1 MAATSTYT
9 LQEAQRMLELWK
21 SAEQAL
27 ASGQVTSYRV
37 GSRECTLVDLKDIRA
52 AINYFGNLV
61 DALSGKVRTGRVT
74 RVVPRD
80 L

>member
-9 LQEAQRMLELWK
+9 LQEAKRMLELWK
-21 SAEQAL
+21 SAEHEL

>member
-1 MAATSTYT
+1 MAAISAYT
-9 LQEAQRMLELWK
+9 LAEAREMLELWK
-21 SAEQAL
+21 SAEKAL

-37 GSRECTLVDLKDIRA
+37 GTRECTLVDMEDIRA

-61 DALSGKVRTGRVT
+61 EALSGTVRTKRVT

>member
-1 MAATSTYT
+1 MAIISAYS
-9 LQEAQRMLELWK
+9 LDEALEMLELWK
-21 SAEQAL
+21 GAEKAL

-37 GSRECTLVDLKDIRA
+37 GTRECTLIDLEDIRA
-52 AINYFGNLV
+52 AINYFSNLV
-61 DALSGKVRTGRVT
+61 DALSGTVRTKRVT

>member
-1 MAATSTYT
+1 MAAISAYT
-9 LQEAQRMLELWK
+9 LPEAQEMLELWK
-21 SAEQAL
+21 SAEKAL

-37 GSRECTLVDLKDIRA
+37 GSRECTLVDLQDIRS
-52 AINYFGNLV
+52 AIDYFGNLV
-61 DALSGKVRTGRVT
+61 EALSGTVRTKRVT

>member
-1 MAATSTYT
+1 MAAISAYT
-9 LQEAQRMLELWK
+9 LAEAQEMLELWK
-21 SAEQAL
+21 NAEKAL

-37 GSRECTLVDLKDIRA
+37 GSRECTLVDLSDIRA
-52 AINYFGNLV
+52 AIDYFGNLV
-61 DALSGKVRTGRVT
+61 EALSGSVRTKRVT

>member
-1 MAATSTYT
+1 MAAISAYT
-9 LQEAQRMLELWK
+9 LEEAQEMLGLWK
-21 SAEQAL
+21 AAEKAL

-37 GSRECTLVDLKDIRA
+37 GTRECTLVDMDDIRA
-52 AINYFGNLV
+52 AIRYFGNLI
-61 DALSGKVRTGRVT
+61 DALSGSVRTKRVT

>member
-1 MAATSTYT
+1 
-9 LQEAQRMLELWK
+9 MLAEWK
-21 SAEQAL
+21 KCERSL

-37 GSRECTLVDLKDIRA
+37 GTRECTLVDMNDIRA

-61 DALSGKVRTGRVT
+61 DALSGNVRTKRVT
-74 RVVPRD
+74 SVVPRD

>member
-1 MAATSTYT
+1 MAAISAYT
-9 LQEAQRMLELWK
+9 LEEAKEMLGLWK
-21 SAEQAL
+21 NAERAL

-37 GSRECTLVDLKDIRA
+37 GSRECTLVDMEDIRS

-61 DALSGKVRTGRVT
+61 EALSGDVRTKRVA
-74 RVVPRD
+74 RVVFRD

>member
-1 MAATSTYT
+1 MAAKSAYT
-9 LQEAQRMLELWK
+9 LAEAQEMLNLWK
-21 SAEQAL
+21 DAERSL
-27 ASGQVTSYRV
+27 ASGQVTSYKV
-37 GSRECTLVDLKDIRA
+37 GTRECTLVDMEDIRA

-61 DALSGKVRTGRVT
+61 EALSGTVRTKRVT

>member
-1 MAATSTYT
+1 MAAISAYT
-9 LQEAQRMLELWK
+9 LEEAQEMLGLWK
-21 SAEQAL
+21 NAEKSL

-37 GSRECTLVDLKDIRA
+37 GSRECTLLDMEDIRA

-61 DALSGKVRTGRVT
+61 EALSGNVRTKRVT

>member
-1 MAATSTYT
+1 MAAISAYT
-9 LQEAQRMLELWK
+9 LAEAQEMLGLWK
-21 SAEQAL
+21 DAEKSL

-37 GSRECTLVDLKDIRA
+37 GSRECTLVDMEEIRA

-61 DALSGKVRTGRVT
+61 EALSGTVRTKRVT
-74 RVVPRD
+74 RVVFRD

>member
-1 MAATSTYT
+1 MAAISAYT
-9 LQEAQRMLELWK
+9 LEEAREMLGLWK
-21 SAEQAL
+21 DCEKAL

-37 GSRECTLVDLKDIRA
+37 GSRECTLVDMQDIRA

-61 DALSGKVRTGRVT
+61 EALSGTVRTKRVT

>member
-1 MAATSTYT
+1 MAAISSYT
-9 LQEAQRMLELWK
+9 LEEAKEMLALWK
-21 SAEQAL
+21 DAEKSL
-27 ASGQVTSYRV
+27 ASGQVASYRV
-37 GSRECTLVDLKDIRA
+37 GTRDCTLIDMEDIRA

-61 DALSGKVRTGRVT
+61 EALSGLVRTKRVT

>member
-1 MAATSTYT
+1 MAAISAYT
-9 LQEAQRMLELWK
+9 LAEAQEMLALWK
-21 SAEQAL
+21 SCEKAL

-37 GSRECTLVDLKDIRA
+37 GSRECTLVDMEDIRA

-61 DALSGKVRTGRVT
+61 EALSGSVRTQRVT

>member
-1 MAATSTYT
+1 MAAKSAYT
-9 LQEAQRMLELWK
+9 LAEAQEMLTLWK
-21 SAEQAL
+21 DAERSR
-27 ASGQVTSYRV
+27 ASGQVTSYKV
-37 GSRECTLVDLKDIRA
+37 GIRECTLVDMEDIRA

-61 DALSGKVRTGRVT
+61 EALSGTVRTKRVT

>member
-1 MAATSTYT
+1 MAITSAYT
-9 LQEAQRMLELWK
+9 LSEAQEMLGLWK
-21 SAEQAL
+21 GAERAL

-37 GSRECTLVDLKDIRA
+37 GSRECTLVDLEDIRS
-52 AINYFGNLV
+52 AINYFSNLV
-61 DALSGKVRTGRVT
+61 ESLSGTVRTKRVT

>member
-1 MAATSTYT
+1 MAAISAYT
-9 LQEAQRMLELWK
+9 LSEAKEMLELWK
-21 SAEQAL
+21 DAEWAL
-27 ASGQVTSYRV
+27 ASGQVTSYRI
-37 GSRECTLVDLKDIRA
+37 GSRECTLVDMEDIRS

-61 DALSGKVRTGRVT
+61 EALSGQVRTKRVT

>member
-1 MAATSTYT
+1 MAAISAYT
-9 LQEAQRMLELWK
+9 LSEAREMLELWK
-21 SAEQAL
+21 GAEKAL
-27 ASGQVTSYRV
+27 ASGQVKSYQV
-37 GSRECTLVDLKDIRA
+37 GSRECTLIDMEEIRA

-61 DALSGKVRTGRVT
+61 EALSGSVRTKRVT

>member
-1 MAATSTYT
+1 MAAKSAYT
-9 LQEAQRMLELWK
+9 LAEAQEMLTLRK
-21 SAEQAL
+21 DAERSL
-27 ASGQVTSYRV
+27 ASGQVTSYKV
-37 GSRECTLVDLKDIRA
+37 GTRECTLVDMEDIRA

-61 DALSGKVRTGRVT
+61 EALSGTVRTKRVT

>member
-1 MAATSTYT
+1 MAAITAYS
-9 LQEAQRMLELWK
+9 LAEAREMLELWK
-21 SAEQAL
+21 DAERSL
-27 ASGQVTSYRV
+27 ASGQVKSYRV
-37 GSRECTLVDLKDIRA
+37 GSRDCTLIDMDDIRA

-61 DALSGKVRTGRVT
+61 EALSGTVRTKRVT